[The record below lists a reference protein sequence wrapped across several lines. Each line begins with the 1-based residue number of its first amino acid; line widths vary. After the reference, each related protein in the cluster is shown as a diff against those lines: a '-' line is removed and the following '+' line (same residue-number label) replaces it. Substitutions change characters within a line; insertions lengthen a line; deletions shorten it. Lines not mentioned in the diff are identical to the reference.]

1 MDVANHK
8 QECNLMMINGR
19 LDDNNAWIWLF
30 TTENRAEITIKIVKF
45 VAFYTKEPDN
55 HASKTH
61 KITQKDANNC
71 ESFSQNGIKPSK
83 TAAMRYEM
91 HGLLMNFA
99 FCELKPTKTN
109 TRKSTNLAAFCC
121 C

>member
-1 MDVANHK
+1 MRDITWHSQQKQWKQTQIGVQMVANHI

-45 VAFYTKEPDN
+45 VAFYTMEPDN

-61 KITQKDANNC
+61 KIKQNEANNH
-71 ESFSQNGIKPSK
+71 ELIIQSKWHQNN
-83 TAAMRYEM
+83 A
-91 HGLLMNFA
+91 
-99 FCELKPTKTN
+99 TKCTDY
-109 TRKSTNLAAFCC
+109 
-121 C
+121 